1 MAGIPPILF
10 TSNLIYLLVGRAAL
24 YSVYYLLVGRAALY
38 PVYYLLVG

>member
-10 TSNLIYLLVGRAAL
+10 ISNLINLMVGRAAL
-24 YSVYYLLVGRAALY
+24 YPVYYLLVGRAALY